1 MNSRLLASVTAG
13 LCLVAGAT
21 ACGGNTLTLG
31 ARSDITMDST
41 RAVAVAEQ
49 NVCGGVVP
57 ANDSTC
63 VVVGYTS
70 QSGYPVVTLDRN
82 PPAGKDRVTVAL
94 KHNGRSVDVAQ
105 VPRPGGQ

>member
-1 MNSRLLASVTAG
+1 M
-13 LCLVAGAT
+13 AGA
-21 ACGGNTLTLG
+21 GGPMP
-31 ARSDITMDST
+31 MDST

-49 NVCGGVVP
+49 NVCGGVVR

-63 VVVGYTS
+63 VVVGYTH

-82 PPAGKDRVTVAL
+82 PPAGNDRVAVAL

-105 VPRPGGQ
+105 VPRPGGP

>member
-1 MNSRLLASVTAG
+1 MKTRLLISVTAG
-13 LCLVAGAT
+13 ICLAAGAT

-49 NVCGGVVP
+49 NVCGRVVP

-63 VVVGYTS
+63 VVVGYACH
-70 QSGYPVVTLDRN
+70 SGYPVVTLDRN
-82 PPAGKDRVTVAL
+82 PPTGNDRVNVTL
-94 KHNGRSVDVAQ
+94 KHSGRSVDVAQ
-105 VPRPGGQ
+105 VPRSGGQ